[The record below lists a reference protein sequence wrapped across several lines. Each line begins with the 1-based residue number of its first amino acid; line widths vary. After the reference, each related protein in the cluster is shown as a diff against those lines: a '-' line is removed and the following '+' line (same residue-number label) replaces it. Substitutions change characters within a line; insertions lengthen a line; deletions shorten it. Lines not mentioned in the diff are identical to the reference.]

1 MDLQGIGALAAAG
14 VAAVGIP
21 AALIVGRW
29 QLRAALRSAEA
40 TSQAGI
46 AQAEATYRAAL
57 DQAKAQNTASYQQ
70 WRRNI
75 RRDAWSKFLLVIEDA
90 VDAAERALTGQSTD
104 LVTPR
109 RDVGAAFVVL
119 ELEGPPSIVAAAELL
134 VQRCREL
141 LRHAAD
147 DERASSAWRALEA
160 AMEAE
165 RTHPNRPAFERTSLS
180 RDTWMSA
187 HYAHT
192 ALEHLRTVAQAVRD
206 SASGEDTQPLGSR
219 YPDSAAAY
227 EALES
232 AYTAATE
239 ALARCDAIN
248 DQHAQSLI
256 NDAAYNGRF
265 TMLDVVGFTRQQL
278 HQARTDF
285 ISGVRSHLD
294 GGEDGFT

>member
-1 MDLQGIGALAAAG
+1 MDLQGVGALAAAG

-40 TSQAGI
+40 TSQTGI

-57 DQAKAQNTASYQQ
+57 DQTKAQNTASYQQ

-90 VDAAERALTGQSTD
+90 VHTAERALTGQPTD
-104 LVTPR
+104 LAIIR
-109 RDVGAAFVVL
+109 RDSGAAFVVL
-119 ELEGPPSIVAAAELL
+119 ELEGPPSVVAAAELL
-134 VQRCREL
+134 VERCREL
-141 LRHAAD
+141 LGHAAH
-147 DERASSAWRALEA
+147 DEQASSAWRALEA
-160 AMEAE
+160 AMETE
-165 RTHPNRPAFERTSLS
+165 RTHPNRPAFERSSLS

-206 SASGEDTQPLGSR
+206 SARGEDTQPLGPR
-219 YPDSAAAY
+219 YPDAAAAY
-227 EALES
+227 EALE
-232 AYTAATE
+232 AAHTAATE
-239 ALARCDAIN
+239 ALARCNAID
-248 DQHAQSLI
+248 DQQAQSLI
-256 NDAAYNGRF
+256 NDAANNGRF
-265 TMLDVVGFTRQQL
+265 VILGVLHFARQQL
-278 HQARTDF
+278 NQARTDF

-294 GGEDGFT
+294 GAEEPA